1 MGSWRSTH
9 PTETTFVDL
18 LRVEEMQRANWMI
31 CLVWIQDGGICCELM
46 KNDQQS
52 QNLFL
57 EADPRSTFRINFLQP
72 AIKVFVARPIDH
84 AR

>member
-18 LRVEEMQRANWMI
+18 LRVEEMQRADWMI

-57 EADPRSTFRINFLQP
+57 KADPRSTFRNNFLQP